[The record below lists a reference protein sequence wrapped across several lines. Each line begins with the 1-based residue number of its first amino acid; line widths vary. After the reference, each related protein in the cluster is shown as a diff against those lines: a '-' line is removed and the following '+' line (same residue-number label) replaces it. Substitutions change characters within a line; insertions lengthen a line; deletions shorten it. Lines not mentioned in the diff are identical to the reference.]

1 MPTNMKKL
9 ISEGIYPTHADSMH
23 HISLKACFQSEHS
36 LLARWRP
43 EQ

>member
-9 ISEGIYPTHADSMH
+9 ILKGVYTTHADSMLY
-23 HISLKACFQSEHS
+23 ISLRTYFQSEHS